1 MTIIKLH
8 IFACEQILHK
18 QIKKRVKNWRKYSVK
33 LHIKPVH
40 AFMKINNNFL
50 STTLITTFASS
61 FRKNSSWL
69 LWAIISW
76 CILLIISAYRKPRSL
91 KSYFHNLGQQ
101 KLDCSLNNWAMFFFS
116 IPVLLDALAFPVG
129 PLVLH
134 HPVMKDKLNCSNVK
148 LHL

>member
-8 IFACEQILHK
+8 IFACEQIVHK
-18 QIKKRVKNWRKYSVK
+18 QIKKRVKNWLKYGVK

-61 FRKNSSWL
+61 FRKNRSWL

-76 CILLIISAYRKPRSL
+76 CILLVISAYRKPRSL

-101 KLDCSLNNWAMFFFS
+101 KLDCSLNNCTMFFS
-116 IPVLLDALAFPVG
+116 PYRRSWTPWHSLWAHWSCITL
-129 PLVLH
+129 
-134 HPVMKDKLNCSNVK
+134 
-148 LHL
+148 